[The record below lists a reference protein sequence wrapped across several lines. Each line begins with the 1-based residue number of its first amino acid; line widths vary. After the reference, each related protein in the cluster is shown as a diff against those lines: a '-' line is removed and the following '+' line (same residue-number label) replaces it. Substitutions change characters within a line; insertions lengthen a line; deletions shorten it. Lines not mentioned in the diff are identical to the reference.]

1 MYCDISKLKEGL
13 LLLKELLK
21 PIAASIKVTAT
32 TILELSTAEQL
43 ILVEELLD

>member
-21 PIAASIKVTAT
+21 LIVAGIKVIATA
-32 TILELSTAEQL
+32 ILELSTAEQL
-43 ILVEELLD
+43 ILVEELSD